1 MVLPRLFTSLVLWQ
15 LRGRGRGALSLSLCE
30 AECHPEPGQSPSLPQ
45 FLPERSP
52 ADPVSRGW
60 EPMPRAAPLELRGAA
75 PASVLLA
82 TPAAWLGEHPPSVL
96 SPASSRCAW
105 AQMSSCRT
113 PCDFTLTRGICS
125 DPASKHGPAHRS
137 QDQNC
142 TQRTAGSPST
152 LPTRRRARHVSPLR
166 ACGSPFLIPRTRSW
180 SHTLCSCPVA
190 PPFCAG
196 PCAATGRCRSLP
208 HPGWGDRNVRQESSS
223 VPPVAQGLR
232 PPPFPA
238 VVCLAAH

>member
-1 MVLPRLFTSLVLWQ
+1 M
-15 LRGRGRGALSLSLCE
+15 SLSLCE
-30 AECHPEPGQSPSLPQ
+30 AECHPEPGQSPSSPQ

-52 ADPVSRGW
+52 TDPVSRGW
-60 EPMPRAAPLELRGAA
+60 EPTPRAAPLELRGAA

-142 TQRTAGSPST
+142 TCLPSGRAVLRSSFLRPALGLTPSPPAPWLPLFVPGPVQPPDAAGACHTQGGVTGTCAGRAAPCLLWPRVSGHRPSRRLCVW
-152 LPTRRRARHVSPLR
+152 LPT
-166 ACGSPFLIPRTRSW
+166 
-180 SHTLCSCPVA
+180 
-190 PPFCAG
+190 
-196 PCAATGRCRSLP
+196 
-208 HPGWGDRNVRQESSS
+208 D
-223 VPPVAQGLR
+223 
-232 PPPFPA
+232 
-238 VVCLAAH
+238 